1 MRPVI
6 GLTTLFDDDKPLLG
20 ICRGI
25 QFINAYLG
33 GALYQDLQTEYNSK
47 IEHHMMPPYDRAA
60 HSVIV
65 ADNTILS
72 DIIGPGIHEVNSYH
86 HQAVKDLSP
95 RVIQMASSSDGLVEA
110 IAVRDHRFAIGVQWH
125 PESLSDRYSE
135 AQAIFN
141 AFVEACEP

>member
-1 MRPVI
+1 MDRC
-6 GLTTLFDDDKPLLG
+6 LEDDKPLLG

-33 GALYQDLQTEYNSK
+33 GTLYQDLPTEYNSK
-47 IEHHMMPPYDRAA
+47 IEHHMMPPYDRAS

-110 IAVRDHRFAIGVQWH
+110 IAVRNHRFAIGVQWH
-125 PESLSDRYSE
+125 PEFSYRNNRESMLLVK
-135 AQAIFN
+135 
-141 AFVEACEP
+141 AFVDECLKERSEVL